1 MIDVWEELEARS
13 GSGGDR
19 EKLTRA
25 INKRGRECLLKKLAI
40 YSILGDRDQ

>member
-1 MIDVWEELEARS
+1 MGGAGGEKWI
-13 GSGGDR
+13 GGDR

-25 INKRGRECLLKKLAI
+25 INKRGRECLLKKLTM